1 MSAHQPDDIGEVV
14 AGTFAAIEILAR
26 ALHVKDAQLQPTLDA
41 IVASAATAHPAAQD
55 AGLILLVGGKLI
67 PQVTT
72 GRTPQLLDLKQQELG
87 DGPCIEAARKQAFI
101 RIADTKDDTRWPQFS
116 AEAQACDVR
125 SLLCAPLWVN
135 DRSMGTLTLYSRQPA
150 AFSERDTQ
158 LMELFAALAAL
169 ALAEAQRAEQLREAI
184 VSRDLIGQAKGIL
197 MERYQVDA
205 GAAFAVL
212 TRTSQATNVKVA
224 AVARRLVE
232 TGELLSA
239 PKGGDGSQR

>member
-1 MSAHQPDDIGEVV
+1 A
-14 AGTFAAIEILAR
+14 AGR
-26 ALHVKDAQLQPTLDA
+26 QCV
-41 IVASAATAHPAAQD
+41 
-55 AGLILLVGGKLI
+55 
-67 PQVTT
+67 
-72 GRTPQLLDLKQQELG
+72 
-87 DGPCIEAARKQAFI
+87 
-101 RIADTKDDTRWPQFS
+101 TRWRQFP

-125 SLLCAPLWVN
+125 SRLCAPLWVN

-239 PKGGDGSQR
+239 PK